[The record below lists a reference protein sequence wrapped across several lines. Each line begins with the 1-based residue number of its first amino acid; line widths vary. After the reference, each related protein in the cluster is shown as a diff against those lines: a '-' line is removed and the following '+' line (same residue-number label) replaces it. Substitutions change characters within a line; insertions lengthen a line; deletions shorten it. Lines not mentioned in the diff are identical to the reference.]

1 MANESADPTSNQ
13 EASVEEPNMAAEAT
27 SPEIII
33 EEPTSAETIEAEP
46 ATLEDQIEALEAQV
60 KEEQDKALR
69 AQAEMINFRKRQDKD
84 RSSWSQ
90 MATKDIISSFLE
102 PLDNLERTVEA
113 ATKSEETETDERTK
127 SLAEGVTMVIKQ
139 IHDVLTRK
147 NVETVDPKGELFDP
161 NLHEAYGQIET
172 DEVEEGHVATVFRK
186 GYRIGDNLIRTAT
199 VQIAKKPAE

>member
-69 AQAEMINFRKRQDKD
+69 AQAEM
-84 RSSWSQ
+84 
-90 MATKDIISSFLE
+90 TKDIISSVLE